1 MGVVWVENYAY
12 EYVAKFLHDKEV
24 TFEATRPDR
33 GSSKVRL
40 EFPKLSQKMSE
51 LLMTKI
57 CHKSRQYAKLE

>member
-12 EYVAKFLHDKEV
+12 EYAAKFLHDKEV

-33 GSSKVRL
+33 GSSRVRL

-51 LLMTKI
+51 
-57 CHKSRQYAKLE
+57 

>member
-12 EYVAKFLHDKEV
+12 EYAAKFLHDKEV

-33 GSSKVRL
+33 IRL
-40 EFPKLSQKMSE
+40 EFPKLSQAMSE

-57 CHKSRQYAKLE
+57 CHKSRQYEKLLE